1 MVKEKS
7 IAELKDQLGVC
18 AEERKSI
25 LDKIKAESRKATD
38 EETRKLGEIASRQS
52 GLEFEIKLAEA
63 RNKYTGSVVNQKPA
77 NNLLIRSIRET
88 VNNRVIS
95 DDVNAL
101 FEAGERSM
109 RSAGVATTGGL
120 IIPMEYRGDV
130 VKATVASDG
139 KEIVTEDMLDIIGP
153 IRDKLVLVEAGAT
166 YMTGLV
172 GNVGLP
178 YYSGSNAAWAE
189 ETAAASN
196 GKGSFSKKTLTPK
209 RLTTY
214 IDVSKQFLAQD
225 SVMAN
230 NLLMSDL
237 ATAVAVKLQQ
247 TVFGKHSSAATMP
260 DGFFTGSPTYVCS
273 GNATFGSI
281 VDLESA
287 VDADNALAE
296 NMAYIMGGKARGIL
310 KKTLRAASVAE
321 GFIYEGGMVNG
332 YKTFTT
338 ASMASGLQTGTD
350 EYGIVFGNWADLI
363 IGQWG
368 GLEIT
373 VDNLTQA
380 TNGAIRLVV
389 NGYFDVVKRR
399 DTSFAVGS
407 LK

>member
-1 MVKEKS
+1 MAKEKS
-7 IAELKDQLGVC
+7 IAELKDQLGKC
-18 AEERKSI
+18 AEERSAI
-25 LDKIKAESRKATD
+25 LDAIKAESRKATD
-38 EETRKLGEIASRQS
+38 EETRRLGEIASRQA

-63 RNKYTGSVVNQKPA
+63 RNKYTGPVANQKPA
-77 NNLLIRSIRET
+77 NNLLIRSIREMA
-88 VNNRVIS
+88 NNRVVS
-95 DDVNAL
+95 ADVNAL

-109 RSAGVATTGGL
+109 REAGVATTGGL
-120 IIPMEYRGDV
+120 ILPMEYRGDV

-153 IRDKLVLVEAGAT
+153 IRDKLVMVAAGAT

-189 ETAAASN
+189 ETAAATN
-196 GKGSFSKKTLTPK
+196 GKGEFSKKTMSPK

-230 NLLMSDL
+230 NLLMNDL

-247 TVFGKHSSAATMP
+247 IVFGKHESTIDLP
-260 DGFFTGSPTYVCS
+260 DGFFTGSPTYVCK
-273 GNATFGSI
+273 GIATFGGI

-287 VDADNALAE
+287 VDADNALAQ
-296 NMAYIMGGKARGIL
+296 NMAYIMSGKARGIL
-310 KKTLRAASVAE
+310 KKTLRAASVAK
-321 GFIYEGGMVNG
+321 GFIYEDGRVNG
-332 YKTFTT
+332 YKAFTT
-338 ASMASGLQTGTD
+338 SCMASGLQTGTD
-350 EYGIVFGNWADLI
+350 EYGIVFGNWAGLI

-368 GLEIT
+368 SLEIYI
-373 VDNLTQA
+373 DKRIQA
-380 TNGAIRLVV
+380 TDDAIRLTVS
-389 NGYFDVVKRR
+389 GYFDVLKCY
-399 DTSFAVGS
+399 DSSFAVGS

>member
-1 MVKEKS
+1 MRKEKS
-7 IAELKDQLGVC
+7 IAELKDQLGKC
-18 AEERKSI
+18 AEERNTI
-25 LDKIKAESRKATD
+25 LNAIKAESRKATD
-38 EETRKLGEIASRQS
+38 EETRKLGEIASNQV
-52 GLEFEIKLAEA
+52 GIEFEIKLAEA
-63 RNKYTGSVVNQKPA
+63 RNKQAARGIDEKPMG
-77 NNLLIRSIRET
+77 NLLIRSIREMA
-88 VNNRVIS
+88 NNRVVS
-95 DDVNAL
+95 TDVNAL

-109 RSAGVATTGGL
+109 RAAGVATTGGL
-120 IIPMEYRGDV
+120 ILPMEYRGDTI
-130 VKATVASDG
+130 KATVASDG
-139 KEIVTEDMLDIIGP
+139 KEIVTEDMLDIVGP
-153 IRDKLVLVEAGAT
+153 IRDKLVLVAAGAT

-189 ETAAASN
+189 ETAAASS
-196 GKGSFSKKTLTPK
+196 GKGTFSKKTMSPK

-230 NLLMSDL
+230 NLLMNDL

-247 TVFGKHSSAATMP
+247 TVFGKHVSAATMP

-273 GNATFGSI
+273 GNASFGGI
-281 VDLESA
+281 IDMESA
-287 VDADNALAE
+287 VDTDSALAE

-321 GFIYEGGMVNG
+321 GFIYEDGMVNG

-338 ASMASGLQTGTD
+338 ASMASGLQTGAD
-350 EYGIVFGNWADLI
+350 EFGIVFGNWADLI

-380 TNGAIRLVV
+380 TNGAIRLVI
-389 NGYFDVVKRR
+389 NGYFDVIKRR

>member
-1 MVKEKS
+1 
-7 IAELKDQLGVC
+7 
-18 AEERKSI
+18 
-25 LDKIKAESRKATD
+25 
-38 EETRKLGEIASRQS
+38 
-52 GLEFEIKLAEA
+52 
-63 RNKYTGSVVNQKPA
+63 
-77 NNLLIRSIRET
+77 
-88 VNNRVIS
+88 
-95 DDVNAL
+95 
-101 FEAGERSM
+101 
-109 RSAGVATTGGL
+109 
-120 IIPMEYRGDV
+120 
-130 VKATVASDG
+130 
-139 KEIVTEDMLDIIGP
+139 
-153 IRDKLVLVEAGAT
+153 
-166 YMTGLV
+166 MTGLV

-196 GKGSFSKKTLTPK
+196 GKGTFSKKTLSPK

-230 NLLMSDL
+230 NLLMNDL

-247 TVFGKHSSAATMP
+247 TVFGKHASVATMP

-273 GNATFGSI
+273 GNASFGGI
-281 VDLESA
+281 IDMESA
-287 VDADNALAE
+287 IETDNALAE

-321 GFIYEGGMVNG
+321 GFIYEDGMVNG

-338 ASMASGLQTGTD
+338 ASMASGLQDGTD
-350 EYGIVFGNWADLI
+350 EFGIVFGNWADLI

-380 TNGAIRLVV
+380 TNGAIRLVF
-389 NGYFDVVKRR
+389 NGYFDVIKRR

>member
-1 MVKEKS
+1 MAKEKS
-7 IAELKDQLGVC
+7 IAELKDQLGKC
-18 AEERKSI
+18 AESRKAI
-25 LDKIKAESRKATD
+25 LDKIKTESRKATE
-38 EETRKLGEIASRQS
+38 EETRRLGEIASE
-52 GLEFEIKLAEA
+52 LAEVEFEIKLAES
-63 RNKYTGSVVNQKPA
+63 RNRQAGRRVAEKPA
-77 NNLLIRSIRET
+77 GNLLIRSIREM

-130 VKATVASDG
+130 IKATVAQDG
-139 KEIVTEDMLDIIGP
+139 KEIISEDMLDIIGP
-153 IRDKLVLVEAGAT
+153 IRDKLVMVEAGAT
-166 YMTGLV
+166 YMTDLV

-189 ETAAASN
+189 ETAAATS
-196 GKGSFSKKTLTPK
+196 GKGTFSKKTLTPK

-230 NLLMSDL
+230 TLLMNDL

-247 TVFGKHSSAATMP
+247 TVFGKHESAATMP
-260 DGFFTGSPTYVCS
+260 DGFFTGTPTYECKGS
-273 GNATFGSI
+273 ATFSGI
-281 VDLESA
+281 VDMESA
-287 VDADNALAE
+287 VETDNALAQ
-296 NMAYIMGGKARGIL
+296 NMAYIMSSPARGIL

-321 GFIYEGGMVNG
+321 GFIYEDGMVNG

-338 ASMASGLQTGTD
+338 SSVANELQTAGD
-350 EYGIVFGNWADLI
+350 EYGIVFGNWADLV

-399 DTSFAVGS
+399 DTSFAIGS

>member
-1 MVKEKS
+1 MAKEKT
-7 IAELKDQLGVC
+7 IAELKDQLGKC
-18 AEERKSI
+18 AESRKAI
-25 LDKIKAESRKATD
+25 LDKIKTESRKATE
-38 EETRKLGEIASRQS
+38 EETRKLGEIASEQAEV
-52 GLEFEIKLAEA
+52 EFEIKLAES
-63 RNKYTGSVVNQKPA
+63 RNKLTGRRVAEKPA
-77 NNLLIRSIRET
+77 GNLLIRSIREM

-109 RSAGVATTGGL
+109 RLAGVATTGGL

-130 VKATVASDG
+130 IKATVAQDG
-139 KEIVTEDMLDIIGP
+139 KEIVSEDMLDIIGP
-153 IRDKLVLVEAGAT
+153 IRDKLVMVEAGAT
-166 YMTGLV
+166 YMTDLV

-189 ETAAASN
+189 ETAAATS
-196 GKGSFSKKTLTPK
+196 GKGTFSKKTLTPK

-230 NLLMSDL
+230 TLLMNDL

-247 TVFGKHSSAATMP
+247 TVFGKHESAATMP

-273 GNATFGSI
+273 GNATFGGV

-287 VDADNALAE
+287 VETDNALAQ
-296 NMAYIMGGKARGIL
+296 NMAYIMGGPARGIL

-321 GFIYEGGMVNG
+321 GFIYEDGMVNG

-338 ASMASGLQTGTD
+338 SSVAAALQTAGD

-399 DTSFAVGS
+399 DASFAVGS

>member
-1 MVKEKS
+1 MRKEKS
-7 IAELKDQLGVC
+7 IAELKDQLGKC
-18 AEERKSI
+18 AEERNTI
-25 LDKIKAESRKATD
+25 LNAIKAESRKATD
-38 EETRKLGEIASRQS
+38 EETRKLGEIASNQA
-52 GLEFEIKLAEA
+52 GIEFEIKLAEA
-63 RNKYTGSVVNQKPA
+63 RNKQAARGIDEKPMG
-77 NNLLIRSIRET
+77 NLLIRSIREMT
-88 VNNRVIS
+88 NNRVVS
-95 DDVNAL
+95 TDVNAL

-109 RSAGVATTGGL
+109 RAAGVATTGGL
-120 IIPMEYRGDV
+120 ILPMEYRGDTI
-130 VKATVASDG
+130 KATVASDG
-139 KEIVTEDMLDIIGP
+139 KEIVTEDMLDIVGP
-153 IRDKLVLVEAGAT
+153 IRDKLVLVAAGAT

-189 ETAAASN
+189 ETAAASS
-196 GKGSFSKKTLTPK
+196 GKGTFSKKTMSPK

-230 NLLMSDL
+230 NLLMNDL

-247 TVFGKHSSAATMP
+247 TVFGKHVSAATMP
-260 DGFFTGSPTYVCS
+260 DGFFTGSPTYICS
-273 GNATFGSI
+273 GNASFGGI
-281 VDLESA
+281 IDMESA
-287 VDADNALAE
+287 VDTDSALAE

-321 GFIYEGGMVNG
+321 GFIYEDGMVNG

-338 ASMASGLQTGTD
+338 ASMASGLQTGAD
-350 EYGIVFGNWADLI
+350 EFGIVFGNWADLI

-389 NGYFDVVKRR
+389 NGYFDVIKRR

>member
-1 MVKEKS
+1 MAKEKT
-7 IAELKDQLGVC
+7 IAELKDQLGKC
-18 AEERKSI
+18 AESRKAI
-25 LDKIKAESRKATD
+25 LDKIKTESRKAT
-38 EETRKLGEIASRQS
+38 EEEARRLGEIASEQAEV
-52 GLEFEIKLAEA
+52 EFEIKLAES
-63 RNKYTGSVVNQKPA
+63 RNKQAGRRVAEKPA
-77 NNLLIRSIRET
+77 GNLLIRSIREM

-130 VKATVASDG
+130 IKATVAQDG
-139 KEIVTEDMLDIIGP
+139 KEIISEDMLDIIGP
-153 IRDKLVLVEAGAT
+153 IRDKLVMVEAGAT
-166 YMTGLV
+166 YMTDLV

-189 ETAAASN
+189 ETAAATS
-196 GKGSFSKKTLTPK
+196 GKGTFSKKTLTPK

-230 NLLMSDL
+230 TLLMNDL

-247 TVFGKHSSAATMP
+247 TVFGKHESAATMP
-260 DGFFTGSPTYVCS
+260 DGFFTGTPTYECKGS
-273 GNATFGSI
+273 ATFSGI
-281 VDLESA
+281 VDMESA
-287 VDADNALAE
+287 VETDNALAQ
-296 NMAYIMGGKARGIL
+296 NMAYIMSSPARGIL

-321 GFIYEGGMVNG
+321 GFIYEDGMVNG

-338 ASMASGLQTGTD
+338 SSVANGLQTAGD
-350 EYGIVFGNWADLI
+350 EYGIVFGNWADLV

-399 DTSFAVGS
+399 DTSFAIGS